1 MAANERRLTRIT
13 QERLS
18 AFISVHQRPI
28 LIAQLLMVAC
38 LATLM
43 AQTAPTFKANA
54 NLVIVNVSATD
65 KAGMP
70 VAGLKAEDFT
80 VLEDGKPQ
88 KVSVFEYQRISS
100 KPEPL
105 NQLTLDDQFQL
116 PEAPKTTIT
125 SATPGKIQ
133 YHDKRLMVF
142 FFDFSSMQV
151 PDQLRAQDGALDYL
165 KTHIT
170 KDDVVAVLF
179 YASVIQV
186 LSDFTSDRDVLTRVI
201 KGLPIGEASEL
212 AALADTGDENSE
224 DTQAAFVADETE
236 FNIFS
241 TDKKLAAIE
250 EAAKMLASFPEKKAL
265 VYFSG
270 GVTRSGLDNEA
281 QLQATINAAAKAN
294 LAIYSIDARGL
305 TADPPGGA
313 ASKGASRGSGIYN
326 GAVFNSQRSAQLASQ
341 DTLYTLA
348 AETGGKSFFDSND
361 IALGIQRTQDA
372 MGSYYLLGYYSSN
385 NALDGKFRKISVK
398 LNNPKLA
405 AKLEHREG
413 YYADKVW
420 GKLNAQDKEQQL
432 KEALS
437 AGDPATDLPLALQID
452 YFRVSPTA
460 YLVPVSIKIPGSVV
474 ALAAKGG
481 AATTQF
487 DFAGQIQDEKH
498 AVVGNVRDNIQIKL
512 NPAPGAA
519 AATPAVPAVAVGP
532 AAPGAATSAAA
543 KPAATTPAA
552 AVITARKSFQYDA
565 GFTLE
570 PGKYRMKFVVRENIT
585 GKMGTFD
592 TKFTVPDLSADT
604 SGLKLSTVILSN
616 QREPVTAVVG
626 TAERFSRKE
635 VRANPLIVG
644 DSKVVPNINHVF
656 RRNQSLYVNFDV
668 YDALPDPANPKN
680 RRVKVTLSLFNKKS
694 VKTFEVGPIEAT
706 QLAATRPEAVPV
718 QIEIPLKD
726 VTRGEYVCQIN
737 VVDEVGRKFAFP
749 RAPIIVQ

>member
-1 MAANERRLTRIT
+1 MRNKSLIATLLTILLLLPAT
-13 QERLS
+13 
-18 AFISVHQRPI
+18 AQRP
-28 LIAQLLMVAC
+28 AV
-38 LATLM
+38 
-43 AQTAPTFKANA
+43 QTPVKPPVPGTPTFHANS
-54 NLVIVNVSATD
+54 NLVIVDVSAKD
-65 KAGMP
+65 KGGLT
-70 VAGLKAEDFT
+70 VEGLKAEDFT

-88 KVSVFEYQRISS
+88 KISVFEYQRISS

-105 NQLTLDDQFQL
+105 PELKLDDQFAL

-125 SATPGKIQ
+125 SATPGQIQ

-142 FFDFSSMQV
+142 FFDFSSMQI

-165 KTHIT
+165 KNNIT

-179 YASVIQV
+179 YASTIQV
-186 LSDFTSDRDVLTRVI
+186 LSDFTSDRDLLTRVI

-212 AALADTGDENSE
+212 AALADTGDDNGE

-236 FNIFS
+236 FNIFT
-241 TDKKLAAIE
+241 TDQKLAAIE
-250 EAAKMLASFPEKKAL
+250 QAAKMLASFPEKKAL

-281 QLQATINAAAKAN
+281 QLQAAINAATKAN

-313 ASKGASRGSGIYN
+313 ASKAGSRGSGIFN

-341 DTLYTLA
+341 DTLFTLA

-372 MGSYYLLGYYSSN
+372 MSSYYLLGYYSSN

-398 LNNPKLA
+398 LNNSKLA

-512 NPAPGAA
+512 NPAPGVAA
-519 AATPAVPAVAVGP
+519 AAVTAAVPTTQAVAVGP
-532 AAPGAATSAAA
+532 ATPAAA
-543 KPAATTPAA
+543 KPAPTAPAA
-552 AVITARKSFQYDA
+552 PGTAAPAITARKSFQYDA

-592 TKFTVPDLSADT
+592 TRFTVPDLSADT

-616 QREPVTAVVG
+616 QREPVAAVVG

-644 DSKVVPNINHVF
+644 DHKVVPNINHVF

>member
-1 MAANERRLTRIT
+1 MGKKKRLMA
-13 QERLS
+13 
-18 AFISVHQRPI
+18 
-28 LIAQLLMVAC
+28 LLMVA
-38 LATLM
+38 AVM
-43 AQTAPTFKANA
+43 AQTPVKPPVQTAVTFKANA
-54 NLVIVNVSATD
+54 NLVIINVTAKD
-65 KAGMP
+65 KGGLA
-70 VAGLKAEDFT
+70 VEGLKAEDFT

-105 NQLTLDDQFQL
+105 KELTLDDQFQL

-125 SATPGKIQ
+125 SASPGQIQ

-142 FFDFSSMQV
+142 FFDFSSMQI

-179 YASVIQV
+179 YASTVQV

-201 KGLPIGEASEL
+201 KGMPIGEASEL
-212 AALADTGDENSE
+212 AALADTGDENGE

-250 EAAKMLASFPEKKAL
+250 QAAKMLGSFPEKKAL

-281 QLQATINAAAKAN
+281 QLQAAINAATKAN
-294 LAIYSIDARGL
+294 LAIYSIDTRGL
-305 TADPPGGA
+305 TADPPGGG
-313 ASKGASRGSGIYN
+313 ASKAGSRGSGIYN

-361 IALGIQRTQDA
+361 IAMGIQRTQDA

-385 NALDGKFRKISVK
+385 NALDGKYRKISVK

-498 AVVGNVRDNIQIKL
+498 AVVGNVRDKIEIKL
-512 NPAPGAA
+512 NPAAGATVTAA
-519 AATPAVPAVAVGP
+519 AAP
-532 AAPGAATSAAA
+532 AAAP
-543 KPAATTPAA
+543 ATTPAPA
-552 AVITARKSFQYDA
+552 APATSARKSFQYDA

-592 TKFTVPDLSADT
+592 TRFTVPDLSADT

-616 QREPVTAVVG
+616 QREPVASAVG

-635 VRANPLIVG
+635 ARANPLIVG
-644 DSKVVPNINHVF
+644 DQKVVPNINHVF

-680 RRVKVTLSLFNKKS
+680 RRVKVTLSLFNKKG

-749 RAPIIVQ
+749 RAPIIVR

>member
-1 MAANERRLTRIT
+1 MRNKSISTRSLTIAA
-13 QERLS
+13 
-18 AFISVHQRPI
+18 
-28 LIAQLLMVAC
+28 LIALMMLTA
-38 LATLM
+38 A
-43 AQTAPTFKANA
+43 AQAPVTFKANA
-54 NLVIVNVSATD
+54 NLVIIDVSAKD
-65 KAGMP
+65 KGGLPME
-70 VAGLKAEDFT
+70 GLKADDFI
-80 VLEDGKPQ
+80 VREDGKPQ
-88 KVSVFEYQRISS
+88 KISVFEYQRISA
-100 KPEPL
+100 KPESL
-105 NQLTLDDQFQL
+105 KEVTLEDQFQL

-125 SATPGKIQ
+125 SATPGQIQ

-142 FFDFSSMQV
+142 FFDFSSMQI
-151 PDQLRAQDGALDYL
+151 PDQLRAQDGALEYL
-165 KTHIT
+165 KSHIT
-170 KDDVVAVLF
+170 KDDEVAVLF

-186 LSDFTSDRDVLTRVI
+186 LSDFTNDRDVLTRVI

-212 AALADTGDENSE
+212 ATLADTGDDNGE

-250 EAAKMLASFPEKKAL
+250 QAAKMLTSFPEKKAL

-281 QLQATINAAAKAN
+281 QLQAAINAASKAN
-294 LAIYSIDARGL
+294 LAIYAIDARGL
-305 TADPPGGA
+305 TADPPGGG
-313 ASKGASRGSGIYN
+313 ASKADSRGSGIFN
-326 GAVFNSQRSAQLASQ
+326 GSVQNSQRSAQLASQ

-361 IALGIQRTQDA
+361 IAMGIQRTQEA

-385 NALDGKFRKISVK
+385 NAADGKFRKISVK
-398 LNNPKLA
+398 LNNSKLA

-460 YLVPVSIKIPGSVV
+460 YLVPVSVKIPGSVV

-519 AATPAVPAVAVGP
+519 AVPVAPAVAVGP
-532 AAPGAATSAAA
+532 AAATATKPATTVAAA
-543 KPAATTPAA
+543 
-552 AVITARKSFQYDA
+552 ITARKSFQYDA

-570 PGKYRMKFVVRENIT
+570 PGKYRMKFVVRENI
-585 GKMGTFD
+585 
-592 TKFTVPDLSADT
+592 TVPDLSADT

-626 TAERFSRKE
+626 TAEHFSRKE

-644 DSKVVPNINHVF
+644 DHKVVPNINHVF

-668 YDALPDPANPKN
+668 YDALPDPANNKN
-680 RRVKVTLSLFNKKS
+680 RRVKVSLSLFNKKS
-694 VKTFEVGPIEAT
+694 VKTFEVGPVEAT

>member
-1 MAANERRLTRIT
+1 
-13 QERLS
+13 
-18 AFISVHQRPI
+18 
-28 LIAQLLMVAC
+28 
-38 LATLM
+38 
-43 AQTAPTFKANA
+43 
-54 NLVIVNVSATD
+54 
-65 KAGMP
+65 
-70 VAGLKAEDFT
+70 
-80 VLEDGKPQ
+80 
-88 KVSVFEYQRISS
+88 
-100 KPEPL
+100 
-105 NQLTLDDQFQL
+105 
-116 PEAPKTTIT
+116 
-125 SATPGKIQ
+125 
-133 YHDKRLMVF
+133 MVF

-151 PDQLRAQDGALDYL
+151 PDQLRAQDGALEYL
-165 KTHIT
+165 KSHIT

-179 YASVIQV
+179 YASTIQV
-186 LSDFTSDRDVLTRVI
+186 LTDFTGDRDVLTRVI
-201 KGLPIGEASEL
+201 KGMPIGEASEL
-212 AALADTGDENSE
+212 AALADTGDENAE

-250 EAAKMLASFPEKKAL
+250 QAAKMLATFPEKKAL

-270 GVTRSGLDNEA
+270 GVSRSGLDNEA
-281 QLQATINAAAKAN
+281 QLQAAINAATKAN
-294 LAIYSIDARGL
+294 LAIYSIDTRGL
-305 TADPPGGA
+305 TAEPPGGG
-313 ASKGASRGSGIYN
+313 ASKGGSRGAGIFN
-326 GAVFNSQRSAQLASQ
+326 GSVLNSQRSAQLASQ

-372 MGSYYLLGYYSSN
+372 MGSYYLLGYYSTN
-385 NALDGKFRKISVK
+385 NAADGKYRKISVK
-398 LNNPKLA
+398 LNNSKLA

-487 DFAGQIQDEKH
+487 DFAGQIQDERR
-498 AVVGNVRDNIQIKL
+498 AVVGNVRDKIEIKL
-512 NPAPGAA
+512 NPELG
-519 AATPAVPAVAVGP
+519 TAV
-532 AAPGAATSAAA
+532 
-543 KPAATTPAA
+543 
-552 AVITARKSFQYDA
+552 ARKSFQYDA

-592 TKFTVPDLSADT
+592 TRFTVPDLSADT
-604 SGLKLSTVILSN
+604 SGLKLSTVIWSN
-616 QREPVTAVVG
+616 QREPVTAAVG
-626 TAERFSRKE
+626 SAERFSRKE
-635 VRANPLIVG
+635 VRANPMIVG
-644 DSKVVPNINHVF
+644 DHKVVPNITHVF

-668 YDALPDPANPKN
+668 YDALPDPADAKK
-680 RRVKVTLSLFNKKS
+680 RRVKVSLSLFNKKS
-694 VKTFEVGPIEAT
+694 VKTFEVGPVEAT